1 MKTQTLLLI
10 GAIAGLVLIFS
21 QLKPQ
26 EMSFYKEKGNY
37 IVDHITS

>member
-1 MKTQTLLLI
+1 M
-10 GAIAGLVLIFS
+10 IFS

-37 IVDHITS
+37 IVDNNYILKDVKKFQMKT